1 MKPSYSPTSFSLP
14 NIGTESLE
22 IGQKFSPVSP
32 LAMGTKALEMGRKL
46 EGHAEG
52 GIFDTPHVAW
62 FAEEGPEAIIPL
74 DGSSHAV
81 SLWEK
86 VGQLLGI
93 FEGGKKRSVVESA
106 SEEIT
111 SYQTTNNNTVERT
124 DDARQFI
131 FSPQITIEGS
141 ASKED
146 VKEALSMSMEQFKEM
161 IEQYFAEK
169 ARTAFG

>member
-1 MKPSYSPTSFSLP
+1 M
-14 NIGTESLE
+14 
-22 IGQKFSPVSP
+22 
-32 LAMGTKALEMGRKL
+32 
-46 EGHAEG
+46 
-52 GIFDTPHVAW
+52 
-62 FAEEGPEAIIPL
+62 
-74 DGSSHAV
+74 
-81 SLWEK
+81 
-86 VGQLLGI
+86 GQLLGI
-93 FEGGKKRSVVESA
+93 FEGGQKRSVVESA

-111 SYQTTNNNTVERT
+111 SYQTTNNKVERT

-141 ASKED
+141 TSKED